1 MRWKVVVELFFLQW
15 YYSISVELV
24 KDQRLFDLY
33 VSVCSPQVLPLERKM
48 TAPEDLRGFNGVLNT
63 GMILVTCG
71 YIAVGFFGYL
81 KYGDAVH
88 GSITLN
94 LPPSDK

>member
-1 MRWKVVVELFFLQW
+1 M
-15 YYSISVELV
+15 IN
-24 KDQRLFDLY
+24 
-33 VSVCSPQVLPLERKM
+33 
-48 TAPEDLRGFNGVLNT
+48 PEDFRGCNGVLNT
-63 GMILVTCG
+63 AMILVTCG

>member
-1 MRWKVVVELFFLQW
+1 MTN
-15 YYSISVELV
+15 
-24 KDQRLFDLY
+24 
-33 VSVCSPQVLPLERKM
+33 PQ
-48 TAPEDLRGFNGVLNT
+48 DFRGFNGVLNT
-63 GMILVTCG
+63 GMVLVTCG

-94 LPPSDK
+94 LPPSDKYVVVFHLISLVLEILVPFQTFRYE

>member
-1 MRWKVVVELFFLQW
+1 MTN
-15 YYSISVELV
+15 
-24 KDQRLFDLY
+24 
-33 VSVCSPQVLPLERKM
+33 PQ
-48 TAPEDLRGFNGVLNT
+48 DFRGFNGVLNT
-63 GMILVTCG
+63 GMVFVTCG

-94 LPPSDK
+94 LPPSDKYVAIINL

>member
-1 MRWKVVVELFFLQW
+1 MINPHDF
-15 YYSISVELV
+15 
-24 KDQRLFDLY
+24 
-33 VSVCSPQVLPLERKM
+33 
-48 TAPEDLRGFNGVLNT
+48 RGLNGVLNT

-94 LPPSDK
+94 LPPSDKYVAALCCDFFSYLDNVGFLWEFTS